1 MGRGKVDSERVNG
14 RNVAEGVLS
23 VAGFLILITFV
34 VVVMVGLLNQA
45 L

>member
-1 MGRGKVDSERVNG
+1 MDRGKVDSERVNG

-23 VAGFLILITFV
+23 VLGMIGLMVFV
-34 VVVMVGLLNQA
+34 VVVVVGMLSQA